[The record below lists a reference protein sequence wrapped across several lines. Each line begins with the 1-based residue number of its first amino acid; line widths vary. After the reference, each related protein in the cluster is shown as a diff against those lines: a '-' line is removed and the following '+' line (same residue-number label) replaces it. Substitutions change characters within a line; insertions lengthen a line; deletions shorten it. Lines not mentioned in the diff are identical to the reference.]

1 MMAAVARVKGR
12 RTLSRPQAGR
22 SGPNG
27 RGIRVP
33 PASSSRD
40 LLPSLYH
47 TAAGRLSLAV
57 FSRSSSPR
65 ALRPSPSIQP
75 QSLRARHAWYRL
87 PRLRRLSVL
96 FSSLPF
102 LFSLFSFSFSRS
114 PCVCPFRIGGSA
126 GMAGRGPEV
135 VPCPLEERPQA
146 LGVLYQRVPGA
157 LKPRLIADAMAEAA
171 SGLIDLSGL
180 WIARRRGRVVGALLT
195 QTLAGKAAAVWAP
208 EVDTVFSRDA
218 IAVALVRA
226 ALDELK
232 RRGFLLAQA
241 LLDESTPRRGSAD
254 LARGGLPHI
263 TDLVYLEGDTQRD
276 ITVKPHL
283 PSFDWR
289 PFRPDTEAEFRAVLQ
304 ATYIGS
310 LDMPEL
316 EGIRSLD
323 DILASHR
330 GCRTL
335 RPRTL
340 AARPSPRRTRR
351 RRGPVA
357 RQHARP
363 RRLGSR
369 LSWPDSRRT
378 RPRPGTRG
386 ALSRSGAGAPVRP
399 SDRAGRRCPQPACP
413 PPLHPRRLPS
423 VRSESRSFSAL
434 SLNCVLLTTKL
445 GSFGETSPRTEAGK
459 CVN

>member
-1 MMAAVARVKGR
+1 
-12 RTLSRPQAGR
+12 
-22 SGPNG
+22 
-27 RGIRVP
+27 
-33 PASSSRD
+33 
-40 LLPSLYH
+40 
-47 TAAGRLSLAV
+47 
-57 FSRSSSPR
+57 
-65 ALRPSPSIQP
+65 
-75 QSLRARHAWYRL
+75 
-87 PRLRRLSVL
+87 
-96 FSSLPF
+96 
-102 LFSLFSFSFSRS
+102 
-114 PCVCPFRIGGSA
+114 
-126 GMAGRGPEV
+126 MAGRGPEV

-289 PFRPDTEAEFRAVLQ
+289 PFRPETEAEFRAVLQ

-316 EGIRSLD
+316 EGLRSLD
-323 DILASHR
+323 DVLASHR
-330 GCRTL
+330 AAGRFVPERWRLGRL
-335 RPRTL
+335 RGEPDAAAVLLLASMPDRDAWEVAYLGLTL
-340 AARPSPRRTRR
+340 AARG
-351 RRGPVA
+351 RGLGRAVLSHA
-357 RQHARP
+357 AALARP
-363 RRLGSR
+363 YV
-369 LSWPDSRRT
+369 
-378 RPRPGTRG
+378 PRIEL
-386 ALSRSGAGAPVRP
+386 AVDVRNQP
-399 SDRAGRRCPQPACP
+399 AHHLYTRAGFHPFDRRAVH
-413 PPLHPRRLPS
+413 L
-423 VRSESRSFSAL
+423 AL
-434 SLNCVLLTTKL
+434 
-445 GSFGETSPRTEAGK
+445 FR
-459 CVN
+459 